1 MARQPRK
8 MSEIMKEMSELLLR
22 DPRKVPSSEAAH
34 VALFFANLAWN
45 ETVGLDHPREGYR
58 SAWETI
64 EAENPELWNELKSN
78 DIDAMI
84 DELVQYK
91 KAHYPDDR
99 RRILTCGIP
108 HGKVRVE
115 WLDEK
120 YVAKAHRRGKVGW
133 NVGRHVE
140 VIPHYRRPHLMLA
153 WTGPGRSVPKIV
165 PRRGSVV
172 HRSIVEK
179 VPTGFMV
186 ER

>member
-1 MARQPRK
+1 MAKRPRK

-91 KAHYPDDR
+91 EAHYPDDR

-108 HGKVRVE
+108 DGKVRVE
-115 WLDEK
+115 WLPAAAPGVDVKWETQL
-120 YVAKAHRRGKVGW
+120 YGLVRTGARDQAIRFLRETRGLSRAEAVKQVTKFAADLG
-133 NVGRHVE
+133 
-140 VIPHYRRPHLMLA
+140 IA
-153 WTGPGRSVPKIV
+153 
-165 PRRGSVV
+165 
-172 HRSIVEK
+172 
-179 VPTGFMV
+179 
-186 ER
+186 

>member
-1 MARQPRK
+1 MAKRPRK
-8 MSEIMKEMSELLLR
+8 MSEIMKDMSEILLR

-64 EAENPELWNELKSN
+64 EAENPELWNELTSN

-108 HGKVRVE
+108 DGKVRVE
-115 WLDEK
+115 WLPAAAPGVDVKWETRLYGLVRTGARDQAIRLLQETRGLSRAEAVK
-120 YVAKAHRRGKVGW
+120 QVAKVAADLG
-133 NVGRHVE
+133 
-140 VIPHYRRPHLMLA
+140 IA
-153 WTGPGRSVPKIV
+153 
-165 PRRGSVV
+165 
-172 HRSIVEK
+172 
-179 VPTGFMV
+179 
-186 ER
+186 